1 MPSRHP
7 VAVIVAAAV
16 IGGGAIAGAL
26 WGERSRQVGEQD
38 VAARAGAIA
47 AAVLDWLPEE
57 RQPDELIYDGIDGM
71 LEKLD
76 PHSNFLRPKEFLKMK
91 ERHQGSFFGVGII
104 ISRRGGKVTV
114 IAPIAGTPAARKGL
128 RAGDVI
134 SAVDGSPTEDLTL
147 DEVVEKVRGP
157 EGSTV
162 TLTIQRPG
170 LASPL
175 EITITRTRIPTNSV
189 RFAFMIRPGVGYVRL
204 SEFSGTSSREV
215 HDHVQRLVDA
225 GATALVFDLRDNPG
239 GSLDAAVNV
248 SDTFLRPGQLIVST
262 RGRTR
267 ESTTSFSAPGRG
279 FRFEGPL
286 VVLVN
291 AGSASASE
299 IVAGA
304 VQDHDRGL
312 IVGEVT
318 WGKGLVQTVFTVRDA
333 GLALTTARYYTP
345 SGRCIQRDYRSFID
359 YITHRNAGNGEPGAE
374 TPYHSDAGRPL
385 NGGGGITPDVT
396 VEARLFAEPVAR
408 LYGQS
413 AFFRFAVDLL
423 KDLPED
429 RQREMAL
436 SFRVDA
442 AMRKRFLDWVRAEK
456 LLDDDQ
462 MAKLMEDPQ
471 ALADVDRS
479 LRIEV
484 LNGAVGLEAGYRVAA
499 EGDNQIQAAL
509 EHLADAE
516 RMWKAWE
523 DEVTEPAR

>member
-1 MPSRHP
+1 
-7 VAVIVAAAV
+7 
-16 IGGGAIAGAL
+16 
-26 WGERSRQVGEQD
+26 
-38 VAARAGAIA
+38 
-47 AAVLDWLPEE
+47 
-57 RQPDELIYDGIDGM
+57 
-71 LEKLD
+71 
-76 PHSNFLRPKEFLKMK
+76 MK

-134 SAVDGSPTEDLTL
+134 AAVDGTSTENLSL
-147 DEVVEKVRGP
+147 DEVVELVRGP
-157 EGSTV
+157 EGSEV
-162 TLTIQRPG
+162 RLTIQRPG

-175 EITITRTRIPTNSV
+175 EITITRGRIPTNSV

-204 SEFSGTSSREV
+204 TEFSGTSSREV
-215 HDHVQRLVDA
+215 HEHVQRLVDA
-225 GATALVFDLRDNPG
+225 GARSLVLDLRDNPG

-262 RGRTR
+262 RGRTP
-267 ESTTSFSAPGRG
+267 ESVSSFSAPGRG

-286 VVLVN
+286 VILVN
-291 AGSASASE
+291 EGSASASE

-345 SGRCIQRDYRSFID
+345 SGRCIQRDYHSFID
-359 YITHRNAGNGEPGAE
+359 YITHRNAGNGAPEGESPF
-374 TPYHSDAGRPL
+374 HSDNGRPL
-385 NGGGGITPDVT
+385 SGGGGITPDVV
-396 VEARLFAEPVAR
+396 VEARSFAEPVVR
-408 LYGQS
+408 LFSQS

-423 KDLPED
+423 KDVPEAE
-429 RQREMAL
+429 QREMAL
-436 SFRVDA
+436 AFRVDPA
-442 AMRKRFLDWVRAEK
+442 TRSRFLDWVRSEEILDADQMQR
-456 LLDDDQ
+456 LLD
-462 MAKLMEDPQ
+462 DPQ

-484 LNGAVGLEAGYRVAA
+484 LNSAVGLEAGYKVAA
-499 EGDNQIQAAL
+499 EGDNQIEAAL
-509 EHLADAE
+509 EHLPDAE
-516 RMWKAWE
+516 EMWKTWVA
-523 DEVTEPAR
+523 AGSS